1 MATIVEFTICTNISQ
16 LDLDIRERIRITDA
30 IECGHVY
37 VDATFLYYL
46 DVTPVSSISGLIGDS
61 LATRRSSADSGDC
74 FDIADQFDVDL
85 SQQTLPYTIE
95 RCALSLTVHTNYGHL
110 SLRHDINI
118 FLKDECM
125 HVHVTTQSCDEGI

>member
-1 MATIVEFTICTNISQ
+1 MATIVEFTMITNISQ

-61 LATRRSSADSGDC
+61 LATRRSSADRGDC
-74 FDIADQFDVDL
+74 FDIADQLDVDL

-110 SLRHDINI
+110 
-118 FLKDECM
+118 
-125 HVHVTTQSCDEGI
+125 

>member
-46 DVTPVSSISGLIGDS
+46 DVTPV
-61 LATRRSSADSGDC
+61 
-74 FDIADQFDVDL
+74 
-85 SQQTLPYTIE
+85 
-95 RCALSLTVHTNYGHL
+95 
-110 SLRHDINI
+110 
-118 FLKDECM
+118 
-125 HVHVTTQSCDEGI
+125 